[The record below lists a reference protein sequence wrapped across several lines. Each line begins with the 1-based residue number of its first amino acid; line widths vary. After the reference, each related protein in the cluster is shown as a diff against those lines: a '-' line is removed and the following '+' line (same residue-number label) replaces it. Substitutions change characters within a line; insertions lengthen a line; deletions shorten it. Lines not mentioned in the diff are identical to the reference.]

1 MPTRQAGVTLVE
13 LLTVMVIV
21 AILMTIGVPSYRY
34 VTTSNRMATEANA
47 LLGDLQYARSEAA
60 REGQSVTVCIA
71 NSGATGCNA
80 ASTSWQNGWIVF
92 SDVKNDQTVDTGDTI
107 LRVQNAFA
115 SQDTFTSGTTTA
127 YAVTFNREG
136 FANLGGASLTITLH
150 DSSASQNY
158 SRCLDISQAGMMA
171 VQTHSSDTSCL

>member
-1 MPTRQAGVTLVE
+1 MARLGILDWGIGGVSIYRIIKERAAKAPVTYLSDTGATPYGKMSRDELVSRLNAVIMFLKTRGVTHL
-13 LLTVMVIV
+13 
-21 AILMTIGVPSYRY
+21 AI
-34 VTTSNRMATEANA
+34 
-47 LLGDLQYARSEAA
+47 
-60 REGQSVTVCIA
+60 
-71 NSGATGCNA
+71 GCNA

-136 FANLGGASLTITLH
+136 FASLGGASLTITLH

-171 VQTHSSDTSCL
+171 VQTHSSDTSCQ